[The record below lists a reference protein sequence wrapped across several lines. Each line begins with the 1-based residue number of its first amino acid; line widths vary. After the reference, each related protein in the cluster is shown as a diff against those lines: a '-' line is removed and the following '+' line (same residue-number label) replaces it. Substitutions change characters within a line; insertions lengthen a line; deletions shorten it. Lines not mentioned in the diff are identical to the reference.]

1 MAAETWQ
8 MKDPMRLHPGRP
20 VIDDDSAE
28 ALEVAIDRLRL
39 ERSPLNH
46 GHAGLRLHLLA
57 SLIAQA
63 QALIPDAVAD
73 AREHGFWWTEIG
85 NELGISADAA
95 RHRYTDHVHE
105 WNRRNPPP
113 ELD

>member
-8 MKDPMRLHPGRP
+8 MKDPMRLHPSRP

-28 ALEVAIDRLRL
+28 ALQTAIDRLAL

-63 QALIPDAVAD
+63 QTLIPDTVAD
-73 AREHGFWWTEIG
+73 AREHGCSWTEIG
-85 NELGISADAA
+85 DELGITADAA
-95 RHRYTDHVHE
+95 RHRYSDRVRD
-105 WNRRNPPP
+105 WNRRRPPL